1 MTDYN
6 KLAKDCLNQY
16 PNRKINVFM
25 NPNYVGS
32 VTWLGEFDDVESLA
46 ESLKEAKETFVGDEY
61 TLGMD
66 WLDVFPVK
74 RTPEE
79 LAEIEQNQKE
89 WLDNLFDDWD

>member
-6 KLAKDCLNQY
+6 KLAKECLNKY
-16 PNRKINVFM
+16 PNRKIAVFM

-32 VTWLGEFDDVESLA
+32 VNPLGEFDDVESLA
-46 ESLKEAKETFVGDEY
+46 KSLEGAKATFVGDED

-74 RTPEE
+74 YSP
-79 LAEIEQNQKE
+79 AEIAEMERQQQE
-89 WLDNLFDDWD
+89 WRDLLFDAWD